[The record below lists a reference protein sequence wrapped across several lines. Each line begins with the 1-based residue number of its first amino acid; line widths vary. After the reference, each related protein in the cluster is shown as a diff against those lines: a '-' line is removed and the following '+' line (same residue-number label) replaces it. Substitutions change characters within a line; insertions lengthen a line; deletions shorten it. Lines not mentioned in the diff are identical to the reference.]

1 MNAVKDILEKA
12 NLMVD
17 ELIEKEDERLTD
29 LENEYMSFL
38 NGRED
43 SGLEIMNFLV
53 DKINKTWKTD
63 FKRSFDILNHRT
75 YRRDYDRIQKD
86 LLIAR
91 NKNSKKSYFDL
102 VRQTNLQKL
111 EDAIEKHGITDD
123 MKADKV
129 ELKTGKKGLE
139 IHADIEGKKFITFA
153 VLAGGYIQ
161 RYHYRYRSSFK

>member
-17 ELIEKEDERLTD
+17 ELIKAEDERLKD

-38 NGRED
+38 NGSD
-43 SGLEIMNFLV
+43 YSITGTINFLV

-63 FKRSFDILNHRT
+63 FKRSYDIHNHRT

-91 NKNSKKSYFDL
+91 SENSKKSYFDL
-102 VRQTNLQKL
+102 VRQTNLKKL
-111 EDAIEKHGITDD
+111 EGAIEKHGITND
-123 MKADKV
+123 MKADEV